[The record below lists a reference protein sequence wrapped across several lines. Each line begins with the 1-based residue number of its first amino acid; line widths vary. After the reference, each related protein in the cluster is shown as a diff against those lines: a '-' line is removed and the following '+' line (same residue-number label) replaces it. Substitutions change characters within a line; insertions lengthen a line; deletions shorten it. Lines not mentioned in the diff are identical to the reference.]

1 MPPLGEPE
9 PHGGLVAKVDGV
21 MEEGGGKCKE
31 VKIKSCESGTKEA
44 TGVDG
49 CASVRGVVSVDLTV
63 GE

>member
-1 MPPLGEPE
+1 M
-9 PHGGLVAKVDGV
+9 A
-21 MEEGGGKCKE
+21 EEGGGKCKE

-44 TGVDG
+44 TGVNG